1 MTWNYRVVKFSDEDG
16 EDFYEL
22 KEVYYNEDK
31 EPEYY
36 GDAVIAGE
44 TIEMMWDEM
53 ARFEDALK
61 HAPIDGKVFH
71 RESDPD
77 IIF

>member
-1 MTWNYRVVKFSDEDG
+1 
-16 EDFYEL
+16 
-22 KEVYYNEDK
+22 
-31 EPEYY
+31 
-36 GDAVIAGE
+36 
-44 TIEMMWDEM
+44 MMWDEM